1 MSSDKWT
8 KWMKSTHCANIC
20 AEWTRMANGYHKL
33 FRLRV
38 KSLGRNAMFEYKK
51 NTFKARLVDC
61 EIIRRAQG
69 S

>member
-1 MSSDKWT
+1 
-8 KWMKSTHCANIC
+8 MKSTHCANIC

-51 NTFKARLVDC
+51 STFKARLVDC